1 MGKKGVRDYRPD
13 IDIILVRTDKGN
25 KPMAIISAKTTLAER
40 IMQTITW
47 SRYLKI
53 KVLLVTAWETFESG
67 ANRERVQELEGVYVC
82 NKDVKE
88 YGKIKIFSKI
98 TKDLERFC
106 R

>member
-1 MGKKGVRDYRPD
+1 
-13 IDIILVRTDKGN
+13 
-25 KPMAIISAKTTLAER
+25 
-40 IMQTITW
+40 MQTITW
-47 SRYLKI
+47 SRYLEI

-67 ANRERVQELEGVYVC
+67 ANRERVQELDGVYVC

-98 TKDLERFC
+98 VKDLEKFC